1 MKEEWTQHKIQ
12 EDAALIR
19 RFFFVMDV
27 NLRAKADFK
36 ILFALTLVHF
46 TGDFYTSFVTPL
58 IPVYVEN
65 FSLSLA
71 QAGVI
76 TGLSRLLAFV
86 VQPPVGYFADRYRTR
101 AFVLGGPLFAVV
113 FISLSGIVPSYPFL
127 LVCVCLG
134 SIGSAMFHPSTAGM
148 VATYAGRHL
157 GLSMSLF
164 NMGGT
169 VAFGL
174 GPLFITLFVGAYGL
188 GSMPLTMGLGLVLLL
203 VLVKTVPPPLG
214 EGLTGMGFFGS
225 LREVLGDVWKQ
236 ILLIM
241 IVMMLRAAVGQS
253 FMTFIPLLC
262 AERGL
267 PLAEIGVIVSIF
279 TIIGAI
285 SGVIA
290 GHNADRAGYRK
301 IFLISHGLSTPS
313 LILFL
318 FLPGKWIY
326 LGSALSGFFLMA
338 TLPLGVAMAQ
348 ELAPKG
354 RSMVSSL
361 MMGFALGMGG
371 TMTIVTGSLADMFSI
386 RSVLLVLAFIPVC
399 SMVFIAM
406 FPRPSSSVR
415 P

>member
-1 MKEEWTQHKIQ
+1 MTFES
-12 EDAALIR
+12 D
-19 RFFFVMDV
+19 
-27 NLRAKADFK
+27 AKADFK
-36 ILFALTLVHF
+36 IIFALTLVHF

-58 IPVYVEN
+58 IPVYVET

-101 AFVLGGPLFAVV
+101 VFVLGGPLLAVV
-113 FISLSGIVPSYPFL
+113 FISLSGIVPSYPL
-127 LVCVCLG
+127 LLLCVCLG
-134 SIGSAMFHPSTAGM
+134 SVGSAMFHPSTAGM
-148 VATYAGRHL
+148 VATYAGKHL

-169 VAFGL
+169 AAFGL
-174 GPLFITLFVGAYGL
+174 GPLFIALFVGAYGL
-188 GSMPLTMGLGLVLLL
+188 NSMPLTMLLGLILIVVLI
-203 VLVKTVPPPLG
+203 KTVPAPLG

-253 FMTFIPLLC
+253 FLTFIPLLC
-262 AERGL
+262 AERGFSL
-267 PLAEIGVIVSIF
+267 VEIGAVVSIF
-279 TIIGAI
+279 TIMGAI

-290 GHNADRAGYRK
+290 GHSADRFGYMK
-301 IFLISHGLSTPS
+301 IFLIAHGLSTPS
-313 LILFL
+313 LILLL
-318 FLPGKWIY
+318 FLPGKWLY
-326 LGSALSGFFLMA
+326 LGSALAGFFLMA

-348 ELAPKG
+348 ELAPRG

-371 TMTIVTGSLADMFSI
+371 TMTIATGSLADMFSI
-386 RSVLLVLAFIPVC
+386 RSVLFVLAFIPLC
-399 SMVFIAM
+399 SMGLIAR
-406 FPRPSSSVR
+406 FPGPDSSTRS
-415 P
+415 

>member
-1 MKEEWTQHKIQ
+1 M
-12 EDAALIR
+12 A
-19 RFFFVMDV
+19 V
-27 NLRAKADFK
+27 NPRAKADSK

-58 IPVYVEN
+58 LPVYVET

-71 QAGVI
+71 QAGMI
-76 TGLSRLLAFV
+76 TGFSRLLAFI

-101 AFVLGGPLFAVV
+101 AFVLGGPLLAVV
-113 FISLSGIVPSYPFL
+113 FIPLSGIVPSYPL
-127 LVCVCLG
+127 LLACVCLG
-134 SIGSAMFHPSTAGM
+134 SVGSAMFHPSTAGM

-169 VAFGL
+169 AAFGL
-174 GPLFITLFVGAYGL
+174 GPLFITLFVGAFGA

-214 EGLTGMGFFGS
+214 EGFTGMGFFGS
-225 LREVLGDVWKQ
+225 LREVLGDVWKP

-241 IVMMLRAAVGQS
+241 VVMMLRAAVGQS
-253 FMTFIPLLC
+253 FLTFIPLMC
-262 AERGL
+262 AEKGFS
-267 PLAEIGVIVSIF
+267 LAEIGAVVSIF

-290 GHNADRAGYRK
+290 GHRADRTGYTR
-301 IFLISHGLSTPS
+301 IFLIAHGLSTPS
-313 LILFL
+313 LILLL

-371 TMTIVTGSLADMFSI
+371 TMTIITGRLADMFSM
-386 RSVLLVLAFIPVC
+386 RAVLLVLAFIPLC
-399 SMVFIAM
+399 SMLLIAM
-406 FPRPSSSVR
+406 FPRPSSYAHS
-415 P
+415 

>member
-1 MKEEWTQHKIQ
+1 M
-12 EDAALIR
+12 A
-19 RFFFVMDV
+19 V
-27 NLRAKADFK
+27 NPQAKADFK

-58 IPVYVEN
+58 LPVYVET

-76 TGLSRLLAFV
+76 TGLSRLLAFI
-86 VQPPVGYFADRYRTR
+86 VQPPIGYFADRYRTR
-101 AFVLGGPLFAVV
+101 AFVLGGPLVAVV
-113 FISLSGIVPSYPFL
+113 FIPLSGIVPSYSL
-127 LVCVCLG
+127 LLACVCLG

-169 VAFGL
+169 AAFGL
-174 GPLFITLFVGAYGL
+174 GPLFITVFVGAYGL
-188 GSMPLTMGLGLVLLL
+188 ASMPLTIALGLVLLL
-203 VLVKTVPPPLG
+203 VLVKMVPPPLG

-225 LREVLGDVWKQ
+225 LREVLGDVWKP
-236 ILLIM
+236 IALIM
-241 IVMMLRAAVGQS
+241 AVMMLRAAVGQS
-253 FMTFIPLLC
+253 FLTFIPLLC
-262 AERGL
+262 AEKGL
-267 PLAEIGVIVSIF
+267 SLAEIGGVVSIF

-290 GHNADRAGYRK
+290 GHRADRVGYTK
-301 IFLISHGLSTPS
+301 IFLIAHGLATPC
-313 LILFL
+313 LILLL

-326 LGSALSGFFLMA
+326 LGSGLSGFFLMA

-371 TMTIVTGSLADMFSI
+371 TMTIITGSLADIFSI
-386 RSVLLVLAFIPVC
+386 RSVLFVLAFVPLG
-399 SMVFIAM
+399 SMLLIAM
-406 FPRPSSSVR
+406 FPRSPSQAPS
-415 P
+415 